1 MRILPYILFL
11 SDNLRQIFHY
21 WFRQNL
27 RAADSDPTAPP
38 FDCLLVF
45 DHEGAGSEA
54 NTLSSLCSDSDSER
68 SFSGLSQWGPSF
80 SRLADMYTGRTE
92 EEEDDDSQTLPGKT
106 EWV

>member
-1 MRILPYILFL
+1 MYL
-11 SDNLRQIFHY
+11 
-21 WFRQNL
+21 QNL

-38 FDCLLVF
+38 YDCLLVF

-54 NTLSSLCSDSDSER
+54 EALSSLCSDSDSEQ
-68 SFSGLSQWGPSF
+68 SFRRLFQWGPSF
-80 SRLADMYTGRTE
+80 GRLANMYTGRTK